1 MECYMYIYILQ
12 LYWNVIHMCIYI
24 YIFRLIMEYGMLLEC
39 YMEVS

>member
-1 MECYMYIYILQ
+1 MYIYIT
-12 LYWNVIHMCIYI
+12 VILECYTYVYI

>member
-1 MECYMYIYILQ
+1 MECYMYIYIYYSHIGM
-12 LYWNVIHMCIYI
+12 LYICI